1 MPLKLKGKFYR
12 VAVRP
17 AMLYGAE
24 CWLVK
29 NSHIQRLKVAEMRM
43 LCWMCGLTREDKVR
57 NKIIRE
63 KVEVASVEDKMREG
77 RLRWFGHVM
86 RRGTDASV
94 RRCERLALD
103 GFKRSRGSPKK
114 YWREV
119 IRHDM
124 ELLQITEDMTLD
136 RKVWRSR
143 IRIDDQG
150 EFVVKGTMAD
160 DHSSSMAGRNVDAA
174 HSTNVLDIYPLNHYY
189 FASKEALPFK
199 EETLTQR
206 IERLKLNYN
215 THGLRTCVQAVLLV
229 ELSKHPHLLLLQVRN
244 SMLKLPGGRV
254 RPGES
259 EIECLRRK
267 LSSNLSA
274 REDDSW
280 EVGECLG
287 MWWRPNFETVIY
299 PFMPPDIKWPKECTK
314 VFLVRL
320 PESRKFIVPKNL
332 KLLAVP
338 LCEVHD
344 NFKTYGRI
352 IAGVPQLL
360 SKFSYNTP
368 DTD

>member
-1 MPLKLKGKFYR
+1 MQYI
-12 VAVRP
+12 
-17 AMLYGAE
+17 ML
-24 CWLVK
+24 
-29 NSHIQRLKVAEMRM
+29 Q
-43 LCWMCGLTREDKVR
+43 
-57 NKIIRE
+57 
-63 KVEVASVEDKMREG
+63 
-77 RLRWFGHVM
+77 
-86 RRGTDASV
+86 
-94 RRCERLALD
+94 
-103 GFKRSRGSPKK
+103 
-114 YWREV
+114 
-119 IRHDM
+119 
-124 ELLQITEDMTLD
+124 
-136 RKVWRSR
+136 
-143 IRIDDQG
+143 
-150 EFVVKGTMAD
+150 
-160 DHSSSMAGRNVDAA
+160 
-174 HSTNVLDIYPLNHYY
+174 
-189 FASKEALPFK
+189 
-199 EETLTQR
+199 
-206 IERLKLNYN
+206 
-215 THGLRTCVQAVLLV
+215 V

-259 EIECLRRK
+259 VRSLSTEGLFSLTYTEIECLRRK

-344 NFKTYGRI
+344 NSRYRTTYGPI
-352 IAGVPQLL
+352 VAGVPQLL